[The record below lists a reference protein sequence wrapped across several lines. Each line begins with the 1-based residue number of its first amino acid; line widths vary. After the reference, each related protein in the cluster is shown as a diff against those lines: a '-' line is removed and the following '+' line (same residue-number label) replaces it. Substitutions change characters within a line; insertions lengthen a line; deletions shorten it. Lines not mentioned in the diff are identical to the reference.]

1 MPELLLALT
10 LALLTIVT
18 QRDWPL
24 LVFALVVLSLP
35 GLWATKTGAPSIP
48 TRKKVLDTMLH
59 LARIKPGET
68 VYDLGCGDG
77 RIVFAAQKAGAN
89 AVGYELSLPT
99 YLLAKLRSLTYPGSR
114 IEYKNF
120 WTQDYSDADVIF
132 CYLLTS
138 SMQTFKDKVWPN
150 LKPGCRVVS
159 HAFTMKDVAPQ
170 EEQDGVILY
179 VK

>member
-1 MPELLLALT
+1 MLELLLAIALAILT
-10 LALLTIVT
+10 LVT

-24 LVFALVVLSLP
+24 LLLGLILLSLP
-35 GLWATKTGAPSIP
+35 GLWATRTGAPSIP
-48 TRKKVLDTMLH
+48 TRKKVLYTMLR
-59 LARIKPGET
+59 LARITPGEK

-77 RIVFAAQKAGAN
+77 RVVFAARKAGAK

-99 YLLAKLRSLTYPGSR
+99 YLLAKLRSLAHPGSR

-120 WTQDYSDADVIF
+120 WTQDYSDADVVF

-138 SMQTFKDKVWPN
+138 SMQTFKEKVWPH

-159 HAFTMKDVAPQ
+159 HAFTMKGVAPK
-170 EEQDGVILY
+170 EEENGVIVY